1 MIMNAFDSSV
11 KTFFLKNAGFVE
23 TLLSNRNKSF
33 GSLNH
38 NAGAYISKR
47 SIRNTCICM
56 FYRVQSVIKLA
67 YLQ

>member
-47 SIRNTCICM
+47 SGQLEIHVYACFIVYNP
-56 FYRVQSVIKLA
+56 S
-67 YLQ
+67 